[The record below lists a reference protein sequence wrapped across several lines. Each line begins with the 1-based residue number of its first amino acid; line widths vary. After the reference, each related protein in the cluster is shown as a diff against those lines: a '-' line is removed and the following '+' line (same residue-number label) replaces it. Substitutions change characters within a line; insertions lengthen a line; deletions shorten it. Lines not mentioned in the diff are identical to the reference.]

1 MALGLFHPYKWSYM
15 PVLITGTPPPRKRT
29 FGAVAQVVET
39 VDVGSNSGA
48 EQEVSRFG
56 GRQTWHVFKKV
67 SFRTSQQETVGT

>member
-1 MALGLFHPYKWSYM
+1 MTIGHH
-15 PVLITGTPPPRKRT
+15 PRKRT

-56 GRQTWHVFKKV
+56 GRHVMCL
-67 SFRTSQQETVGT
+67 RTSVLAHHNKNSRDMMFVFGEIFGEAVLFN